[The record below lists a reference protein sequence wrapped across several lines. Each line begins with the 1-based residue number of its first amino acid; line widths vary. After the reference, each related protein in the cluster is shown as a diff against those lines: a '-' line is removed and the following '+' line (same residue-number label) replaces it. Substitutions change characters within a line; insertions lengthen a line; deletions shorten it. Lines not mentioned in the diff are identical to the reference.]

1 MLYIIDTLSGQA
13 IAMWVVPAFIVDKEF
28 LLYLLQTKN
37 HQTSMGY
44 GLNFFQVKENTLN
57 QINLHFLLSTIY
69 HSNH

>member
-1 MLYIIDTLSGQA
+1 
-13 IAMWVVPAFIVDKEF
+13 
-28 LLYLLQTKN
+28 
-37 HQTSMGY
+37 MGY